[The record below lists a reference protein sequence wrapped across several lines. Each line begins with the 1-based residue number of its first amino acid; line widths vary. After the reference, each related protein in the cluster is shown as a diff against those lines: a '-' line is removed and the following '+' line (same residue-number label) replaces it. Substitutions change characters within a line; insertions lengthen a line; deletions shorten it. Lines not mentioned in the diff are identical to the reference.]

1 MNIKSRFIGVVTLF
15 VFLALFLLEEFFP
28 VKTYKVLK
36 ITENSMLVIDLN
48 NNKKQDEDELF
59 AFKDI
64 VLPKLVYS
72 HKTTKFARNSG
83 LNINETLTLAY
94 VTNEYLKKL
103 LQGKR
108 VEFLEQI
115 APYNKNYSYRFA
127 KIAYENKDIARHL
140 LESGLVLTY
149 KDGAPNP
156 YAQFEN
162 LPQMKENAKYF
173 SKLNLVVKNKNTDVY
188 HNLDCPHAAKLKNA
202 VFIFENKAKEQ
213 SKICK
218 VCALYSNNEAKELKN
233 ELDKIESAKADAD
246 FGQIKAYFVNADNY
260 FRPSPR
266 CRTNACQAL
275 LREIN
280 SAKNSIDLALYGIES
295 QDEIYQAL
303 LSAKARG
310 VCIRA
315 VVDSNL
321 NKKDAYFDTRK
332 LYNDF
337 DTIGDNEEALMH
349 NKFFVFDNKKVF
361 TGSMNISST
370 GSGGY
375 NSNTALLI
383 ESQDVAQI
391 YKNEFNQMFEGKFQS
406 AKQDFSK
413 ADVKIG
419 KTSLGVYFSPK
430 ANVIT
435 SVILPEIKKAQKEI
449 LVSAF
454 YLTHKGLID
463 ELIGAKARGI
473 DVKVI
478 IDAVGSSNFKNRISL
493 LRHNGVDVKVENWGG
508 KNHEKNILI
517 DSSTFITGSANFSQN
532 AQVKNDEN
540 LLVIK
545 DFELAKQYRAHF
557 FKMYNSIDEK
567 YLKDFVNPESL
578 QSKNSCYDGVDN
590 NFDGKV
596 DSLDP
601 LCRVSFGK

>member
-1 MNIKSRFIGVVTLF
+1 M
-15 VFLALFLLEEFFP
+15 
-28 VKTYKVLK
+28 
-36 ITENSMLVIDLN
+36 
-48 NNKKQDEDELF
+48 
-59 AFKDI
+59 
-64 VLPKLVYS
+64 
-72 HKTTKFARNSG
+72 
-83 LNINETLTLAY
+83 
-94 VTNEYLKKL
+94 
-103 LQGKR
+103 
-108 VEFLEQI
+108 
-115 APYNKNYSYRFA
+115 
-127 KIAYENKDIARHL
+127 
-140 LESGLVLTY
+140 
-149 KDGAPNP
+149 
-156 YAQFEN
+156 
-162 LPQMKENAKYF
+162 
-173 SKLNLVVKNKNTDVY
+173 
-188 HNLDCPHAAKLKNA
+188 
-202 VFIFENKAKEQ
+202 
-213 SKICK
+213 
-218 VCALYSNNEAKELKN
+218 
-233 ELDKIESAKADAD
+233 
-246 FGQIKAYFVNADNY
+246 
-260 FRPSPR
+260 
-266 CRTNACQAL
+266 
-275 LREIN
+275 
-280 SAKNSIDLALYGIES
+280 
-295 QDEIYQAL
+295 
-303 LSAKARG
+303 
-310 VCIRA
+310 
-315 VVDSNL
+315 
-321 NKKDAYFDTRK
+321 
-332 LYNDF
+332 
-337 DTIGDNEEALMH
+337 
-349 NKFFVFDNKKVF
+349 
-361 TGSMNISST
+361 
-370 GSGGY
+370 
-375 NSNTALLI
+375 
-383 ESQDVAQI
+383 
-391 YKNEFNQMFEGKFQS
+391 
-406 AKQDFSK
+406 FSK

-463 ELIGAKARGI
+463 ELIGAKARVI